1 MKNNKTIYHFVVD
14 QSGSMSGSEAATIE
28 GFNSQLNTLK
38 KLKIE
43 NPTQEYLV
51 SVTFFED
58 EVMDIIRFAQIEEV
72 QLLNRENYKPGGLTA
87 LLDAIGKSIDQ
98 IQNNYSHEIR
108 DDKATVVM
116 VILTDGGENA
126 SQFYTHKLVAE
137 RIKELDTSGKW
148 TFSFLGA
155 DLNALESTDRLNI
168 RRENVVSFSK
178 SNYSH
183 MMDQVSASISA
194 YEHKKSS
201 GIYDNNLFDGIADK
215 DQRDI
220 NN

>member
-1 MKNNKTIYHFVVD
+1 
-14 QSGSMSGSEAATIE
+14 MSGSEVATIE

-38 KLKIE
+38 KLKVD
-43 NPTQEYLV
+43 NPNQEYLV

-58 EVMDIIRFAQIEEV
+58 EVIDIIRFAQIEDV

-87 LLDAIGKSIDQ
+87 LLDGIGKSIDQ

-126 SQFYTHKLVAE
+126 SQYYTHKLVAE
-137 RIKELDTSGKW
+137 RIKELDASGKW
-148 TFSFLGA
+148 TFSFLAA

-178 SNYSH
+178 ANYSH

-194 YEHKKSS
+194 YENKKSS
-201 GIYDNNLFDGIADK
+201 GFYDNNLFDGITDK

>member
-14 QSGSMSGSEAATIE
+14 QSGSMSGSEASTIE

-43 NPTQEYLV
+43 NPNQEYLV

-58 EVMDIIRFAQIEEV
+58 EVTDIIRFAQIEEV
-72 QLLNRENYKPGGLTA
+72 QLLNRENYKPNGLTA
-87 LLDAIGKSIDQ
+87 LLDGIGKSIDQ
-98 IQNNYSHEIR
+98 IQNNFSHEIR

-116 VILTDGGENA
+116 IILTDGGENA

-178 SNYSH
+178 ANYSH
-183 MMDQVSASISA
+183 MMDQVSASISS

-201 GIYDNNLFDGIADK
+201 GFYDNNLFDNIDDK